1 MASILTPVSAIVA
14 GKIKLKI
21 RVRVINLWTVSEFN
35 NPNEITAIHLMLLDD
50 KV

>member
-1 MASILTPVSAIVA
+1 MTSIVTPVSAIVA

-21 RVRVINLWTVSEFN
+21 CVRVINLWTVSEFN
-35 NPNEITAIHLMLLDD
+35 NPNEITGIHMLLLDD